1 MAVYRHTQPGILNRL
16 IIGAFILVVIVLAVF
31 LGEGDPTAMWVMLM
45 VSGILLV
52 ALALFHSL
60 TVEIRH
66 GRLRIRFGVGLIRKT
81 IAVKDIEQVET
92 ARNRWW
98 YGWGI
103 RLTPHGWLFNVSGL
117 DAVQVRL
124 RNGRSYRIGTDEP
137 EKLCA
142 AIEEAMRWAR

>member
-66 GRLRIRFGVGLIRKT
+66 GRLRIRFGVGLIRIGRFGT
-81 IAVKDIEQVET
+81 VVQAGDQPVPVDIFV
-92 ARNRWW
+92 
-98 YGWGI
+98 
-103 RLTPHGWLFNVSGL
+103 
-117 DAVQVRL
+117 
-124 RNGRSYRIGTDEP
+124 
-137 EKLCA
+137 
-142 AIEEAMRWAR
+142 